1 MDGRP
6 RGDECRRRLG
16 VDEPD
21 DRAVGDGKRLAILDL
36 GHRAF
41 LRLGELAGEGRS
53 GEERERETGCGE
65 KRPKSDMPEVEQRKP
80 PQDYVPILFFN
91 LIRVKMDSSRAGF
104 CTGPSHGA
112 RVPRMLARAAH
123 RGYAYMSVC
132 GNRWRAGTP

>member
-80 PQDYVPILFFN
+80 PQDYVPILCFN
-91 LIRVKMDSSRAGF
+91 LIRVKMDSSRSGF
-104 CTGPSHGA
+104 FSTGPSH
-112 RVPRMLARAAH
+112 
-123 RGYAYMSVC
+123 
-132 GNRWRAGTP
+132 